1 MVKETGVP
9 IQVPFVGYTVK
20 VDVMGDEP
28 EFVAANAGR
37 LPVPEVAVNPIA
49 GFEFVH
55 ANVVPDKLL
64 EKAVTGKGLLMQAV
78 IFAGT
83 VMCGVG
89 FTVIVYVED
98 WLQYPL
104 SVGVT
109 VKVAIT
115 GIEPVLVAVNEGT
128 FPLPLAGIAMD
139 GLELVQV

>member
-9 IQVPFVGYTVK
+9 IQAPFVGYTVI

-37 LPVPEVAVNPIA
+37 LPVPEDAVSPIA

-64 EKAVTGKGLLMQAV
+64 EKAVTGIGLPIHAV

-83 VMCGVG
+83 VTVGVG
-89 FTVIVYVED
+89 YTVM
-98 WLQYPL
+98 
-104 SVGVT
+104 T
-109 VKVAIT
+109 
-115 GIEPVLVAVNEGT
+115 
-128 FPLPLAGIAMD
+128 
-139 GLELVQV
+139 